1 MNDLDDVLDLGVSHL
16 SLYELTFEAG
26 TPFGRGSAR
35 GSIARADDGL
45 ALEMFSLARERL
57 ASRGLEWYEISNF
70 AVPGH
75 ESEHNRIY
83 WRNEPYYGVGP
94 GAFACVGGERT
105 MNAREVAEWSRRV
118 DSTGSGVEERDVLT
132 PRDTFVETLACGL
145 RTREGVDLASLRRR
159 IGLDFDDRERRR
171 IAELSASG
179 LAEIDEDRLR
189 LTLAGVVVLDS
200 ILLDFVRLP
209 HAQCR

>member
-1 MNDLDDVLDLGVSHL
+1 M
-16 SLYELTFEAG
+16 
-26 TPFGRGSAR
+26 
-35 GSIARADDGL
+35 ARADDGL

-70 AVPGH
+70 AHPGH

-94 GAFACVGGERT
+94 GAFGCVGGVRT
-105 MNAREVAEWSRRV
+105 MNAKDVSEWSRRV
-118 DSTGSGVEERDVLT
+118 DSSGSGVEDRDLLT

-145 RTREGVDLASLRRR
+145 RTREGVDLSALRRR
-159 IGLDFDDRERRR
+159 TGLDFDDRERRR
-171 IAELSASG
+171 IAELTASG
-179 LAEIDEDRLR
+179 LAELDGDRLR